1 MCPIVLPESRKLVY
15 EEVIPPKTGFST
27 IVKKGQY
34 FRIIDLMGKQ
44 MVDVAFFNVHNT
56 KEKHS
61 NIRSLAR
68 QFVVRPQAAY
78 RIKDKLTTGDII
90 ISTAFSPM
98 MTIVADTPVPGG
110 VHKVFGPS
118 CSKELYEFLGYPD
131 HPGCLDILADLLA
144 KYGVSPEEIP
154 DTFDVFMNI
163 EHDVAA
169 GEWRIKEPVSRPG
182 DYIEFRAEM
191 DCIVALS
198 NCPFDVDINISA
210 NIQGNGGV
218 CTPIK
223 VEIYE

>member
-1 MCPIVLPESRKLVY
+1 MCPIVIPESRRLVY

-44 MVDVAFFNVHNT
+44 MVDVAFFNVNNT

-61 NIRSLAR
+61 NIRSLSR
-68 QFVVRPQAAY
+68 QFVVRPQAAS
-78 RIKDKLTTGDII
+78 RTKDKLTTGDVI

-118 CSKELYEFLGYPD
+118 CCKELYEFLGYPD
-131 HPGCLDILADLLA
+131 HPGCLDILADVLA
-144 KYGVSPEEIP
+144 KYGISPEEIP
-154 DTFDVFMNI
+154 MTFDVFMNN

-169 GEWRIKEPVSRPG
+169 GEWRVKEPVSRPG

-198 NCPFDVDINISA
+198 NCPWDIDFSPRMKIQVRSA
-210 NIQGNGGV
+210 V